1 MPSKRQ
7 REQRNA
13 ARAASVEFFKRRR
26 LRIETSSVHD
36 SLQPSVDNDKPD
48 TTDTRDKEET
58 TTWLC
63 NEGAN
68 ETDSKKE
75 EEGSGDVDGK
85 DLEGEQSKTEQAVSP
100 NDSQIELKWKTE
112 GEQNLRGGYG
122 KGSKRTQMRHNKS
135 ARDLETE
142 ASKTHNIHALW
153 QRSQDLG
160 MTSKVN
166 SPFGLEQPM
175 ELPPNNGES
184 STLPLFQTPRGCP
197 PPLLQQQIDKTS
209 TDTKH

>member
-13 ARAASVEFFKRRR
+13 ARAASVDFFKRRR

-48 TTDTRDKEET
+48 ITDTRDKEET
-58 TTWLC
+58 TTWLW
-63 NEGAN
+63 NEGSN
-68 ETDSKKE
+68 ETDSKEE
-75 EEGSGDVDGK
+75 EEGSGDVVGK

-100 NDSQIELKWKTE
+100 KDSQIELKWKWKTE

-122 KGSKRTQMRHNKS
+122 NGSKRTQMRHNKS

-142 ASKTHNIHALW
+142 ASKT
-153 QRSQDLG
+153 QDLG

-166 SPFGLEQPM
+166 SPVGLEQPM

-184 STLPLFQTPRGCP
+184 STLPLSQTPRGCP
-197 PPLLQQQIDKTS
+197 PPLLQQQIDKKS